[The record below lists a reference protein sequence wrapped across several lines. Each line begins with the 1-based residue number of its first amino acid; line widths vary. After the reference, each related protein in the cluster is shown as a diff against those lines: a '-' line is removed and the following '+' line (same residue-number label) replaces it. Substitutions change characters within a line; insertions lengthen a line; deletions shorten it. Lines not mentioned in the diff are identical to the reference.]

1 MYFLLVSLIY
11 ITAAQLSVKG
21 VTERGFFIQ
30 FENAKQILGDRV
42 QWVAHLPS
50 ERLSIKELM
59 NGVTSLGE
67 GCSGRVTTKQLR
79 TNSKFEVQCA
89 LQFGKQYTLEA
100 VITKTGEDAQILSA
114 DFDFSNQR
122 RRRLLDT
129 PSASPVTAAP
139 TTSPVVSTMP
149 SRAPVTRAPTSD
161 GVVTNPSASPS
172 AIPTSLPS
180 KVPTINSDTTT
191 QSTTGSITTQ
201 IMSTSI
207 APVSTSVLM
216 DLTFSGLTDETFLE
230 SKSTIRRV
238 VADAAGVHISQVAVV
253 LKADSIVEATIT
265 TDEPNVV
272 VQNLE
277 SLASNEL
284 QDNFTDEAEDAGIT
298 GVSLQE
304 VSAPVVV
311 KHDSDDGGSTF
322 AGFDLSSG
330 GDIALFVFVIFLL
343 LAVLALILGG
353 PYLYRR
359 YYETFGTK
367 SINATSSPK
376 AAAKLSEIWEETIGS
391 ATKKLSELSGKLG
404 SSFISESKIEIAPI
418 KSEDRI
424 RMMDPV
430 E

>member
-30 FENAKQILGDRV
+30 FDNAKQILGDRV
-42 QWVAHLPS
+42 HWVAHLPS
-50 ERLSIKELM
+50 ERLSIKEMM

-67 GCSGRVTTKQLR
+67 GCSGRVTSKQLR
-79 TNSKFEVQCA
+79 TNSKFEVRCA
-89 LQFGKQYTLEA
+89 LDFGKQYTLEA

-122 RRRLLDT
+122 RRLLNT
-129 PSASPVTAAP
+129 PSASPVTSAP
-139 TTSPVVSTMP
+139 TTAPVVSTMP

-161 GVVTNPSASPS
+161 GAGTIHPSAFPS
-172 AIPTSLPS
+172 SIPSSLPS
-180 KVPTINSDTTT
+180 TVPTITDTPIQQTT
-191 QSTTGSITTQ
+191 ESTTQ

-207 APVSTSVLM
+207 A
-216 DLTFSGLTDETFLE
+216 DD
-230 SKSTIRRV
+230 
-238 VADAAGVHISQVAVV
+238 DA
-253 LKADSIVEATIT
+253 
-265 TDEPNVV
+265 
-272 VQNLE
+272 
-277 SLASNEL
+277 
-284 QDNFTDEAEDAGIT
+284 
-298 GVSLQE
+298 
-304 VSAPVVV
+304 
-311 KHDSDDGGSTF
+311 STF

-343 LAVLALILGG
+343 LAVLALVLGG

-359 YYETFGTK
+359 YYETFGNK
-367 SINATSSPK
+367 SINAASSPK
-376 AAAKLSEIWEETIGS
+376 ATAKLSEIWEETIGG

-404 SSFISESKIEIAPI
+404 SSFLSESKIEIAPI

-424 RMMDPV
+424 RMSDPV